1 MTPQERN
8 QTFHDLMANRV
19 RDILLVSSPYD
30 AFILEEDGRLSEQ
43 IFTEYSELNLST
55 TPRIS
60 QVSTAAQAFEMLK
73 KHRFDLVL
81 TTVRLADA
89 DVRDFA
95 REIKA
100 RHPLIKVAT
109 VILSEADLGV
119 LSEKRLNAERASAI
133 DHVFLW
139 TGDAGI
145 LLAVIKLLEDEMN
158 VEEDTANGGVRVI
171 IVVEDSVRRYSAFLC
186 LLYRELMAQSSSLAA
201 EGVNDLQR
209 TLRMRARP
217 KLLLARNYEEA
228 MALYDRFRDNLIAL
242 ITDVRFPRGGE
253 EHAKAG
259 FDLVRAIRAEQP
271 WLPVLVQSAE
281 PENADIAREL
291 SVSFAD
297 KNSPKLLRRIHEFVK
312 ENLGFGDFIFRMPE
326 DRREVARAK
335 DVYEL
340 EECLR
345 TVPVESIAF
354 HAEKNNFSTWLM
366 ARSMFRPAERM
377 RARRAQDIESPEA
390 LRGYLVAQ
398 IEEIIER
405 QQEGAISDFS
415 STRTGKNRRFMR
427 LGQGSLGGK
436 ARGVAFVNAMLVRSG
451 LESRFDNLKI
461 RIPRSLAI
469 PTDEFDAFLEK
480 SGIHEVDRSQSTQD
494 ILRRCLAGDLSDALK
509 AKLWK
514 AIEVSTDP
522 LAVRSSS
529 LLEDSQLLPFAGV
542 YSTFMLPNNH
552 PDPNVRFEQLCQA
565 VKAVYASTFSEEA
578 RAYIAGT
585 PYSAEDE
592 KMAVLVQTMVG
603 QRHGRRFYPAVSG
616 VCLSYNHY
624 PIGHQRAEDGLAM
637 VALGLGA
644 MVVQGGNSLHFSPAE
659 PKFLPQFANPKDF
672 LRHGQSSFYALDMS
686 RQTVDFLRGDTASLV
701 ECDLMDAEEDGA
713 LSLVGSTYSYEDDLI
728 RDSLSMAG
736 TRLITFNNL
745 LKWESLP
752 FAEAIRGLI
761 EVFTEGM
768 GCPVEIEFALD
779 PGDFGRLNPRW
790 SPPREPRLY
799 VLQVRPQAAQMR
811 GPRIDTSCLDEGDVL
826 CRTDRS
832 LGHGVIDGI
841 SDIVFV
847 KRERL
852 EATQTPAVAR
862 QVGELNARLIAE
874 GRPYL
879 LIGPGRWG
887 TSDPGLGIPVKWS
900 EIAGARVIVET
911 DFGDREVE
919 PSQGSHFFHNVTSFQ
934 VGYMTIAGMDRRATA
949 HERRLDREFLRAL
962 PRLFESEEVA
972 HVRLEKP
979 IQVLLDGRHGR
990 GAILKPGVRAVK
1002 GALELDGDEG
1012 GGALGTGE

>member
-509 AKLWK
+509 AKL
-514 AIEVSTDP
+514 
-522 LAVRSSS
+522 
-529 LLEDSQLLPFAGV
+529 
-542 YSTFMLPNNH
+542 
-552 PDPNVRFEQLCQA
+552 
-565 VKAVYASTFSEEA
+565 
-578 RAYIAGT
+578 
-585 PYSAEDE
+585 
-592 KMAVLVQTMVG
+592 
-603 QRHGRRFYPAVSG
+603 
-616 VCLSYNHY
+616 
-624 PIGHQRAEDGLAM
+624 
-637 VALGLGA
+637 
-644 MVVQGGNSLHFSPAE
+644 
-659 PKFLPQFANPKDF
+659 
-672 LRHGQSSFYALDMS
+672 
-686 RQTVDFLRGDTASLV
+686 
-701 ECDLMDAEEDGA
+701 
-713 LSLVGSTYSYEDDLI
+713 
-728 RDSLSMAG
+728 
-736 TRLITFNNL
+736 
-745 LKWESLP
+745 
-752 FAEAIRGLI
+752 
-761 EVFTEGM
+761 
-768 GCPVEIEFALD
+768 
-779 PGDFGRLNPRW
+779 
-790 SPPREPRLY
+790 
-799 VLQVRPQAAQMR
+799 
-811 GPRIDTSCLDEGDVL
+811 
-826 CRTDRS
+826 
-832 LGHGVIDGI
+832 
-841 SDIVFV
+841 
-847 KRERL
+847 
-852 EATQTPAVAR
+852 
-862 QVGELNARLIAE
+862 
-874 GRPYL
+874 
-879 LIGPGRWG
+879 
-887 TSDPGLGIPVKWS
+887 
-900 EIAGARVIVET
+900 
-911 DFGDREVE
+911 
-919 PSQGSHFFHNVTSFQ
+919 
-934 VGYMTIAGMDRRATA
+934 
-949 HERRLDREFLRAL
+949 
-962 PRLFESEEVA
+962 
-972 HVRLEKP
+972 
-979 IQVLLDGRHGR
+979 
-990 GAILKPGVRAVK
+990 
-1002 GALELDGDEG
+1002 
-1012 GGALGTGE
+1012 

>member
-1 MTPQERN
+1 MSPQERSH
-8 QTFHDLMANRV
+8 TFHDLMSNRV

-60 QVSTAAQAFEMLK
+60 QASSAAQAFEMLK

-81 TTVRLADA
+81 TTARLADA

-100 RHPLIKVAT
+100 RFPLVKVAT
-109 VILSEADLGV
+109 IILSEADLGFI
-119 LSEKRLNAERASAI
+119 SEQRRSAASPSAI
-133 DHVFLW
+133 DRVFLW

-158 VEEDTANGGVRVI
+158 AEEDTANGGVRVI

-186 LLYRELMAQSSSLAA
+186 LLYRELMAQSSSLSA

-228 MALYDRFRDNLIAL
+228 MALYERFHDNLIAL
-242 ITDVRFPRGGE
+242 ITDVRFPRDGE
-253 EHAKAG
+253 ENPRAG
-259 FDLVRAIRAEQP
+259 FDLVKAIREERP
-271 WLPVLVQSAE
+271 RLSILIQSAE
-281 PENADIAREL
+281 PENAASAAEL
-291 SVSFAD
+291 GASFAD

-312 ENLGFGDFIFRMPE
+312 ENLGFGEFIFRMPA
-326 DRREVARAK
+326 DRREVGRAR

-340 EECLR
+340 EECVR
-345 TVPVESIAF
+345 TVPAESIAF
-354 HAEKNNFSTWLM
+354 HAERNDFSTWLM
-366 ARSMFRPAERM
+366 ARSMFRAAEKL
-377 RARRAQDIESPEA
+377 RALRTEEIGGVEA
-390 LRGYLVAQ
+390 LRSYLLAQ

-415 STRTGKNRRFMR
+415 SKRSGKNRRFMR

-451 LESRFDNLKI
+451 LENRFPELKI

-469 PTDEFDAFLEK
+469 PTDEFDAFLDK
-480 SGIHEVDRSQSTQD
+480 SGIHELDREQSTQE
-494 ILRRCLAGDLSDALK
+494 ILKRCLEGDLSDALK

-514 AIEVSTDP
+514 TIEVSTSP

-529 LLEDSQLLPFAGV
+529 LLEDSQLLPFAGI

-552 PDPNVRFEQLCQA
+552 PDPSVRFEQLCQA
-565 VKAVYASTFSEEA
+565 VKAVYASAFSEEA
-578 RAYIAGT
+578 RAYIDGT

-603 QRHGRRFYPAVSG
+603 QRYGSRFYPTVSG

-624 PIGHQRAEDGLAM
+624 PLGHQRAEEGLAM

-644 MVVQGGNSLHFSPAE
+644 MVVQGGSSLHFSPAC
-659 PKFLPQFANPKDF
+659 PKFLPQFASPRDF
-672 LRHGQSSFYALDMS
+672 LRHGQSSFYALDLS
-686 RQTVDFLRGDTASLV
+686 RNTVDFLRGDAASLI

-728 RDSLSMAG
+728 RDSLQVPG

-745 LKWESLP
+745 LRWEALP
-752 FAEAIRGLI
+752 LAEAIAGLLD
-761 EVFTEGM
+761 VFSEGM

-779 PGDFGRLNPRW
+779 PGDFGRLSPRW
-790 SPPREPRLY
+790 SPPHEPRLY

-811 GPRIDTSCLDEGDVL
+811 GPRIDTQHLDEDDVL

-832 LGHGVIDGI
+832 LGHGVIEGI
-841 SDIVFV
+841 RDIVFV
-847 KRERL
+847 KREQL
-852 EATQTPAVAR
+852 EATETPAIAR
-862 QVGELNARLIAE
+862 EVGALNARLQAE
-874 GRPYL
+874 NRPYL

-887 TSDPGLGIPVKWS
+887 TSDPRLGIPVKWS
-900 EIAGARVIVET
+900 EIAGAKVIVET

-934 VGYMTIAGMDRRATA
+934 IGYMTIAGMDRRATA
-949 HERRLDREFLRAL
+949 HERRLERDFLCAL
-962 PRLFESEEVA
+962 PRAHESADVA
-972 HVRLEKP
+972 HVRLERP
-979 IQVLLDGRHGR
+979 LQVLLDGRHGR
-990 GAILKPGVRAVK
+990 GAILKPGARA
-1002 GALELDGDEG
+1002 AQEAQDAENAADGF
-1012 GGALGTGE
+1012 

>member
-60 QVSTAAQAFEMLK
+60 QVATAAQAFEMLK
-73 KHRFDLVL
+73 KRRFDLVL
-81 TTVRLADA
+81 TTARLADA

-109 VILSEADLGV
+109 IILSEADLGII
-119 LSEKRLNAERASAI
+119 SEQRLNAQRRASAI

-158 VEEDTANGGVRVI
+158 AEEDTANGGVRVI
-171 IVVEDSVRRYSAFLC
+171 IVVEDSVRRYSAFLS

-253 EHAKAG
+253 EHARAG
-259 FDLVRAIRAEQP
+259 FDLVRAFRDEQP

-281 PENADIAREL
+281 PENAAIAREL
-291 SVSFAD
+291 GVTFAD

-345 TVPVESIAF
+345 TVPAESIAF

-377 RARRAQDIESPEA
+377 RARRVEDIESPEA

-415 STRTGKNRRFMR
+415 STRAGKNRRFMR

-552 PDPNVRFEQLCQA
+552 PDPHVRFEQLCQA
-565 VKAVYASTFSEEA
+565 VKAVYASAFSEEA

-659 PKFLPQFANPKDF
+659 PKFLPQFASPRDF

-701 ECDLMDAEEDGA
+701 ECDLMDAEEDGS

-779 PGDFGRLNPRW
+779 PGDFGRLSPRW

-811 GPRIDTSCLDEGDVL
+811 GPRIDTTSLDEGDVL

-841 SDIVFV
+841 GDIVFV

-862 QVGELNARLIAE
+862 QVGALNARLLAE

-900 EIAGARVIVET
+900 EIAGAKVIVET

-949 HERRLDREFLRAL
+949 HERRLDRDFLRAL

-972 HVRLEKP
+972 HVRLDKP

-1002 GALELDGDEG
+1002 GALEFDEDEVG
-1012 GGALGTGE
+1012 